1 MTYVVPDTI
10 NVQPHPRLLSVLGD
24 IEFGPWQCI
33 AELVDNSFDEFLRNP
48 PSAQAPTVW
57 VTLPARNSSPRD
69 GEVWVKDNGPG
80 MTLDQLNNAL
90 RAGWTSNDRFG
101 QLGLFG
107 VGFNIATARLG
118 QVAVVRTAR
127 SEDAYWTVV
136 TIDLKAL
143 AAGTDFTLPVVT
155 EPKTTPDEH
164 GTEIVIRKLKQE
176 HHQTV
181 SRGQSKIK
189 QILGDIYSYLL
200 SNQGF
205 QLIVDRELVKPRLP
219 CVWDKNRFVVRSSER
234 IPAIFEIDERLPERR
249 VCIGCGEWQ
258 ELGESTCEYCGSDRV
273 EVRERRIWGWVG
285 VQRYIHSSDF
295 GIDFIRN
302 GRKILV
308 RNRSLFNWDDPD
320 DPTGSSEVEYPIEFP
335 RGLGR
340 IVGEIHIDHVRV
352 NYQKNAFEYD
362 TPEWKRVVRVLRGD
376 GPLRPKIGQRLGYG
390 PNSSPLAQLFTGYR
404 TNEPGLKD
412 LIPGDG
418 KVALHERAREWADRF
433 RKGDPDYQTDE
444 KWYQAAAQHLE
455 LKGAAKEP
463 AASDP
468 APSDG
473 GDILTTKGLLP
484 AAQPASADPPTPP
497 APAESEDDRR
507 ASWRAD
513 ASSLPDLDASFGLP
527 GYGAAL
533 QVRSW
538 LVRGHRISRP
548 NETGPVPVYVASGKG
563 AQVEVFIDAEH
574 PIFVDFGVDT
584 RDLVVIEL
592 ADFLRVRDNSSRS
605 ISAIF
610 ADLKDR
616 CLPDHRIAGPFLTD
630 LAART
635 LNRIRDAM
643 QPVVA
648 GNAAGYWALLSPDDQ
663 ASAERLFAVEG
674 GSASWGDVTASGEWV
689 GYVPGAALVHLVEQ
703 RPEAFL
709 DGRVFRSSY
718 QPLAAASAKR
728 ASAERIVDLLGD
740 VATLADVPARRSPE
754 ELQRGRLACLLLSQE
769 IAESPEGEAA

>member
-1 MTYVVPDTI
+1 MTDVVPDTI

-24 IEFGPWQCI
+24 IEFAPWQCI
-33 AELVDNSFDEFLRNP
+33 AELIDNSFDEFLRNP
-48 PSAQAPTVW
+48 PVDDAPTVW
-57 VTLPARNSSPRD
+57 VTLPARNSNPRD

-127 SEDAYWTVV
+127 EDDAFWTVV

-143 AAGTDFTLPVVT
+143 ASGTDFILPVTT
-155 EPKTTPDEH
+155 EPKSTPREH
-164 GTEIVIRKLKQE
+164 GTEIVIRDLKHE

-189 QILGDIYSYLL
+189 QILADIYSYLL
-200 SNQGF
+200 STREF
-205 QLIVDRELVKPRLP
+205 RLIVDGELVKPRVP
-219 CVWDKNRFVVRSSER
+219 CVWDQSRHVVRNNER
-234 IPAIFEIDERLPERR
+234 IPAIFDIDERLPDRR
-249 VCIGCGEWQ
+249 VCLDCGSWQ
-258 ELGESTCEYCGSDRV
+258 DLVESTCERCGSGRV

-285 VQRYIHSSDF
+285 IQRYIHSSDF

-362 TPEWKRVVRVLRGD
+362 TPEWKRVVRVLRGE
-376 GPLRPKIGQRLGYG
+376 GPLRPRIGQHLGYG
-390 PNSSPLAQLFTGYR
+390 PNTSPLAQLFTGYR

-418 KVALHERAREWADRF
+418 KVALHERAREWAEKF
-433 RKGDPDYQTDE
+433 RKGDPEYQSDE

-455 LKGAAKEP
+455 LKAAKGPSSEP
-463 AASDP
+463 GPDE
-468 APSDG
+468 G
-473 GDILTTKGLLP
+473 GDILAKKGLLP
-484 AAQPASADPPTPP
+484 ARPETQPSAPLP
-497 APAESEDDRR
+497 APPVESEDERR
-507 ASWRAD
+507 ARWRSS
-513 ASSLPDLDASFGLP
+513 ASPLPDLDASFGLP
-527 GYGAAL
+527 GYGAPL

-538 LVRGHRISRP
+538 LVRGHRITRP
-548 NETGPVPVYVASGKG
+548 NEAGPVPVYVASGKG
-563 AQVEVFIDAEH
+563 AQVEVFVDAEH
-574 PIFVDFGVDT
+574 PIFTDFGVDT

-592 ADFLRVRDNSSRS
+592 ADFLRVRDNSSRA

-610 ADLKDR
+610 AELKDK

-630 LAART
+630 LATRT
-635 LNRIRDAM
+635 LNRIREAM
-643 QPVVA
+643 QPVIA
-648 GNAAGYWALLSPDDQ
+648 GNAAGYWGLLSADEQ

-674 GSASWGDVTASGEWV
+674 GSAIWDDVIVSGDWV
-689 GYVPGAALVHLVEQ
+689 GYVPGTALVHLVEQ
-703 RPEAFL
+703 RPEAVL

-718 QPLAAASAKR
+718 QPLANTIAKR

-740 VATLADVPARRSPE
+740 VAALADTPAQRSPE

-769 IAESPEGEAA
+769 IAERSDQEAV